1 MLKNLK
7 LEKGE
12 KLSAIARTDETFTSI
27 NLSMPVGSYTDKKNR
42 IVRLF
47 HSLRFLDSLQF
58 MSQSLESLA
67 KTLKADDF
75 ALLRQHFSGVPDQVF
90 EKLTKKGFFPYSF
103 LDSFQKFDEPLP
115 PLGIDWKNTLTG
127 TVDITPDQYNEAVT
141 IYEAFA
147 CKNLRDYHDLYLQ
160 TDVFLLAD
168 IFEKFR
174 RVCLKVY
181 KLDPAHFYSA
191 PNLSWDAMLISTDA
205 KLGLLDE
212 IDKLLFFE
220 RGIRGGVNGVGEI
233 RHFCANN
240 GLLPHHNPSKATTF
254 GAFFDVTS
262 LYAGTMQKMMPIG
275 NYKWNT
281 ALTLQQILDTPA
293 DADVGF
299 FVEVDLLYPK
309 ELHDT
314 HNGLPLAP
322 EKRQIMPQW
331 LSAYAKSF
339 GLKPNKVPKLIETLF
354 DKKNYVCHYEN
365 LKFYVKH
372 GLVVEKLH
380 RVCEFNQSKWLG
392 VYIEKNTIMR
402 KQAENDFEK
411 NFFKLMSNACF
422 GKTMENLR
430 KRSKIAFVGNVQQ
443 AESMIQKPSF
453 KSFNI
458 VNENLVSVSFKS
470 SSVLW
475 DKPTPVGASI
485 LDLSKLSLYKF
496 HYEQMVPRYSAAK
509 LKLAYKD
516 TDSLLYCV
524 ETENL
529 YQDMASFKHLLDLS
543 DYPKDHFLYDPT
555 NKKVPLTMTDELQ
568 GKVLREVVCLRS
580 KLYSIDFVGGK
591 KQSAKGVA
599 KSVKKTLHHDLFKK
613 CLLSKEQ
620 VTKTMFQLKS
630 VNHQIVVNSVEKIA
644 LSAFDDKRYILNDG
658 IASLAYGHYAI
669 PVPDQGIFRFL
680 I

>member
-1 MLKNLK
+1 M
-7 LEKGE
+7 E
-12 KLSAIARTDETFTSI
+12 
-27 NLSMPVGSYTDKKNR
+27 
-42 IVRLF
+42 
-47 HSLRFLDSLQF
+47 
-58 MSQSLESLA
+58 
-67 KTLKADDF
+67 
-75 ALLRQHFSGVPDQVF
+75 
-90 EKLTKKGFFPYSF
+90 
-103 LDSFQKFDEPLP
+103 
-115 PLGIDWKNTLTG
+115 NTLTG
-127 TVDITPDQYNEAVT
+127 TVDITPDQYNEAVS
-141 IYEAFA
+141 IYDAFA
-147 CKNLRDYHDLYLQ
+147 CRNLGDYHDLYLQ

-174 RVCLKVY
+174 RVCLRVY

-191 PNLSWDAMLISTDA
+191 PNLSWDAMLISTNA

-233 RHFCANN
+233 RHFYANN
-240 GLLPHHNPSKATTF
+240 DSLPHHNPGKATTF
-254 GAFFDVTS
+254 RAFVDVTS

-281 ALTLQQILDTPA
+281 AITLQQILDTSA

-309 ELHDT
+309 ELHDI

-339 GLKPNKVPKLIETLF
+339 SLKPNKVPKLIETLF
-354 DKKNYVCHYEN
+354 DKKHYVCHYEN

-372 GLVVEKLH
+372 GLVVKKLH
-380 RVCEFNQSKWLG
+380 RVCEFSQSKWLG

-411 NFFKLMSNACF
+411 FFFKLTSNACF

-430 KRSKIAFVGNVQQ
+430 KRCKISFVGNVQQ

-496 HYEQMVPRYSAAK
+496 HYEQIVPRYSAAK

-529 YQDMASFKHLLDLS
+529 YQDMADFKHLLDLS

-630 VNHQIVVNSVEKIA
+630 FNHQIVVNSVEKIA

-669 PVPDQGIFRFL
+669 PVPDQSIFNFF
-680 I
+680 

>member
-1 MLKNLK
+1 
-7 LEKGE
+7 
-12 KLSAIARTDETFTSI
+12 
-27 NLSMPVGSYTDKKNR
+27 
-42 IVRLF
+42 
-47 HSLRFLDSLQF
+47 
-58 MSQSLESLA
+58 
-67 KTLKADDF
+67 
-75 ALLRQHFSGVPDQVF
+75 
-90 EKLTKKGFFPYSF
+90 
-103 LDSFQKFDEPLP
+103 
-115 PLGIDWKNTLTG
+115 
-127 TVDITPDQYNEAVT
+127 
-141 IYEAFA
+141 
-147 CKNLRDYHDLYLQ
+147 
-160 TDVFLLAD
+160 
-168 IFEKFR
+168 
-174 RVCLKVY
+174 
-181 KLDPAHFYSA
+181 
-191 PNLSWDAMLISTDA
+191 
-205 KLGLLDE
+205 
-212 IDKLLFFE
+212 
-220 RGIRGGVNGVGEI
+220 
-233 RHFCANN
+233 
-240 GLLPHHNPSKATTF
+240 
-254 GAFFDVTS
+254 
-262 LYAGTMQKMMPIG
+262 
-275 NYKWNT
+275 
-281 ALTLQQILDTPA
+281 
-293 DADVGF
+293 
-299 FVEVDLLYPK
+299 
-309 ELHDT
+309 
-314 HNGLPLAP
+314 
-322 EKRQIMPQW
+322 
-331 LSAYAKSF
+331 
-339 GLKPNKVPKLIETLF
+339 
-354 DKKNYVCHYEN
+354 
-365 LKFYVKH
+365 
-372 GLVVEKLH
+372 
-380 RVCEFNQSKWLG
+380 
-392 VYIEKNTIMR
+392 MR

-529 YQDMASFKHLLDLS
+529 YQDMAGFKHLLDLS

-658 IASLAYGHYAI
+658 IASLAYGHCAI

-680 I
+680 ILKNFFVY